1 MKADTWM
8 AFYVGDY
15 VTDTMHLTT
24 RQHGAYLLLIIAAW
38 KGGGWIAGS
47 DAALMAITRLSH
59 KEWQQ
64 DAPALL
70 PFFVKDGD
78 RLRHNRVALEWNE
91 AQRRT
96 DTKKRA
102 GKGGGEARWGSNEG
116 SPTASMTRSE
126 RLANARAMGAHT
138 KEEWNA
144 LVQVMNCAC
153 VRCRMPA
160 TELSG
165 GVLCKDHIKP
175 IYQGG
180 DDSIQNIQPM
190 CRNCNSSKGPEA
202 RDYRFDVYQDWAK
215 RLAERL
221 AERAADA
228 QQTPAHLQIQLPVT
242 TTDQVERGAFAPC
255 AKEGAN
261 DGRRGTRLSADW
273 QPSSDERGFAA
284 DLGIDPDA
292 TADAFRDYWVAV
304 PGAKGRK
311 LDWPA
316 TWRGWCRRETARPVG
331 KGATG
336 RLQPTRGNDAFYQQ
350 LADIARRADD

>member
-47 DAALMAITRLSH
+47 DAALMAITRLSP

-64 DAPALL
+64 DASALL

-78 RLRHNRVALEWNE
+78 RLRHNRVAFEWNE

-96 DTKKRA
+96 ADKSRA
-102 GKGGGEARWGSNEG
+102 GRAGASKRW
-116 SPTASMTRSE
+116 
-126 RLANARAMGAHT
+126 H
-138 KEEWNA
+138 
-144 LVQVMNCAC
+144 
-153 VRCRMPA
+153 
-160 TELSG
+160 
-165 GVLCKDHIKP
+165 
-175 IYQGG
+175 G
-180 DDSIQNIQPM
+180 DA
-190 CRNCNSSKGPEA
+190 NSSAMATPMPEQSQ
-202 RDYRFDVYQDWAK
+202 V
-215 RLAERL
+215 
-221 AERAADA
+221 DA
-228 QQTPAHLQIQLPVT
+228 QLQIQIPVT

-255 AKEGAN
+255 AKEGAS

-316 TWRGWCRRETARPVG
+316 TWRGWCRRETARPMG
-331 KGATG
+331 KGSVG
-336 RLQPTRGNDAFYQQ
+336 QLQPTRGNDAFYQQ